1 MKRRRIRFIEYCL
14 TIVLIVVLA
23 TIAASCSTTPISTSV
38 YAPPRPSTTALT
50 LSSIVV
56 IPATPDN
63 LAVGKTQQFVAI
75 GTNSDSSVVDITSQ
89 AIWSSSNINVA
100 IISLAGSG
108 GLATGLAVG
117 NTNITATM
125 YRITSPPVSLTVGTT
140 ASTTAPTTATT
151 TTSVT
156 PTTAP

>member
-1 MKRRRIRFIEYCL
+1 L
-14 TIVLIVVLA
+14 
-23 TIAASCSTTPISTSV
+23 TSV
-38 YAPPRPSTTALT
+38 HAPPRPSTTALT

-108 GLATGLAVG
+108 GLATGLAAG

-125 YRITSPPVSLTVGTT
+125 YGITSPPVSLNVVTITSATLTT
-140 ASTTAPTTATT
+140 TTPTTNTTTAP
-151 TTSVT
+151 
-156 PTTAP
+156 

>member
-1 MKRRRIRFIEYCL
+1 MKRKRVRFIDYYL
-14 TIVLIVVLA
+14 TIGLIAVL
-23 TIAASCSTTPISTSV
+23 TIITISCSTTPISTSIHT
-38 YAPPRPSTTALT
+38 PPRPSSTALT

-56 IPATPDN
+56 IPATPNN

-75 GTNSDSSVVDITSQ
+75 GTNSNGSVVDITSQ

-108 GLATGLAVG
+108 GLATGLAAG

-125 YRITSPPVSLTVGTT
+125 YGITSPPVSLIM
-140 ASTTAPTTATT
+140 AT

-156 PTTAP
+156 LTTATPTTNTTTAP

>member
-1 MKRRRIRFIEYCL
+1 
-14 TIVLIVVLA
+14 
-23 TIAASCSTTPISTSV
+23 
-38 YAPPRPSTTALT
+38 
-50 LSSIVV
+50 VV

-125 YRITSPPVSLTVGTT
+125 YGITSPPVSLNVGTT
-140 ASTTAPTTATT
+140 TSATQTTTMSTTSTT
-151 TTSVT
+151 TT
-156 PTTAP
+156 P